1 MCPAVDE
8 HHILEHHFE
17 SPIALSN
24 YRARW
29 LARLA
34 DRAGPVYL
42 PINDS
47 LKRQVTL
54 ASIKNYRHG
63 ASKLRAQKY
72 AAAGGV
78 SKVPRTANGTGHTG
92 PSECFATSI

>member
-1 MCPAVDE
+1 M
-8 HHILEHHFE
+8 
-17 SPIALSN
+17 
-24 YRARW
+24 
-29 LARLA
+29 
-34 DRAGPVYL
+34 YL

-92 PSECFATSI
+92 PSECFATSIQAVLRRSSERCSSPLALSALIKTFLSLPVFR

>member
-1 MCPAVDE
+1 M
-8 HHILEHHFE
+8 
-17 SPIALSN
+17 IA
-24 YRARW
+24 
-29 LARLA
+29 
-34 DRAGPVYL
+34 PVYL

-72 AAAGGV
+72 AARAAAGGV